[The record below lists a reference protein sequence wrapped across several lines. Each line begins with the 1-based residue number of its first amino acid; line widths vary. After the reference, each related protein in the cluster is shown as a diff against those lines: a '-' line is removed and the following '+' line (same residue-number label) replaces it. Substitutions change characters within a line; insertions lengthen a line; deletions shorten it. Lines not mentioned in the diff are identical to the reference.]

1 VHPEQRMALEIR
13 ILGPTEV
20 IDGERR
26 VDLPAGHARAVLA
39 ILALH
44 VGAVVSSDRLI
55 DELWADGAPPTAATI
70 VQGQISRLR
79 KLLEPGRKKR
89 APSTILRTVAPGY
102 VLDLEPDAVDA
113 HRFQR
118 LLGEARHADDAV
130 RSALL
135 ADALRLWRGSALADF
150 TYEPFAQRAIMA
162 LEEARLAATELRI
175 DADLTLRRHAALVPE
190 IEQLVAHH
198 PFRERFR
205 EQLMLAL
212 YRSGR
217 QADALE
223 AYRDAHRTLTEEM
236 GLEPSPSLQR
246 LERAILRHD
255 PTLELRHDREEEGAS
270 QHVAAWLP
278 AERKRATVVFTSLR
292 PAHGATASPDAA
304 VRAHDAAA
312 AVLRRHGGRVEE
324 IAHDSLVGFFGLPA
338 PGPED
343 GLRAV
348 RAAVELRAAID
359 DVEADAGDVTV
370 VVSSGIDT
378 GTVVVG
384 LGDEVPS
391 GRVVM
396 AAARLQHAAEPGDVL
411 VGAATQHLLRGSV
424 VLKPVEIGTAGSG
437 DAVFAWRV
445 LDIAEHA
452 MDAARSP
459 DHPLFGRAAE
469 LTHVRTAFRRCLR
482 SGKPYRL
489 TILGEPGVGTSRLAK
504 EFVASIGPDARVL
517 STRCRPFGDETGAL
531 AVRDLLVGAVG
542 PLISETSPGNDT
554 RGSPGFADD
563 ALVARARA
571 VQTAR
576 PEGLPST
583 LRSLLE
589 MLAESRPL
597 IVLIEDLHLASPGLL
612 DAVDQIGREG
622 SGLIFLLCLAESQLM
637 TRRRGWAEPLPYA
650 DLLLL
655 DPLRDADMEDLVR
668 YLAGSAFPDETVGS
682 IVAASRGIPLVAEQL
697 LAAADEEG
705 IEPTPTSLRGL
716 LTMRLARLAP
726 GERETLRCA
735 AVLGDGWTDDTIRT
749 MLPVEAHPFVERHLD
764 ALERKRLIVREGART
779 FRSAHA
785 LIQIIAHRDTT

>member
-1 VHPEQRMALEIR
+1 MHPERRMALEIR

-44 VGAVVSSDRLI
+44 VGTVVSSDRLI
-55 DELWADGAPPTAATI
+55 DELWADGAPATAATI
-70 VQGQISRLR
+70 IQGQVSRLR
-79 KLLEPGRKKR
+79 KLLEPDRRKG
-89 APSTILRTVAPGY
+89 APPTILRTVAPGY
-102 VLDLEPDAVDA
+102 VLDLEPDVIDA

-135 ADALRLWRGSALADF
+135 ADALHLWRGPALGDF

-162 LEEARLAATELRI
+162 LEEARLAAIELRI
-175 DADLTLRRHAALVPE
+175 DADLTLRRHAALVQE

-223 AYRDAHRTLTEEM
+223 AYRDAHRTLTEEL
-236 GLEPSPSLQR
+236 GLEPSPSLQQ

-255 PTLELRHDREEEGAS
+255 PTLELRHDTERDGS
-270 QHVAAWLP
+270 QHIAAWLP
-278 AERKRATVVFTSLR
+278 AQRKRATVVFTSLV
-292 PAHGATASPDAA
+292 PAHGATASPDVA

-324 IAHDSLVGFFGLPA
+324 IAHDTLVGFFGLPA

-359 DVEADAGDVTV
+359 DVEAGDVTV

-384 LGDEVPS
+384 LGGEVPS

-424 VLKPVEIGTAGSG
+424 VLKPVEIGSAGSG

-452 MDAARSP
+452 MDAPRSP

-489 TILGEPGVGTSRLAK
+489 TILGEPGVGTSHLAR

-517 STRCRPFGDETGAL
+517 SARCRPFGDETGAL
-531 AVRDLLVGAVG
+531 AVRDLLLGAVG

-563 ALVARARA
+563 ALVAVAGA
-571 VQTAR
+571 VQAAR
-576 PEGLPST
+576 PEELPST

-597 IVLIEDLHLASPGLL
+597 IVLIEDLHLAPLGLL

-655 DPLRDADMEDLVR
+655 EPLRDADMEDLVT

-682 IVAASRGIPLVAEQL
+682 IVAASRGIPLFAEQL
-697 LAAADEEG
+697 LAASDEGG

-735 AVLGDGWTDDTIRT
+735 AVLGDGWADDTIRA
-749 MLPVEAHPFVERHLD
+749 MLPDEAHPFVERHLD

-779 FRSAHA
+779 FRSAHV